1 MRLFRVISIIVILLF
16 VLGVSLS
23 ALSKEKVAI
32 DFSTPQN
39 TIITCFEYYEDKT
52 ILSKCFYPSGFINGM
67 SDKYWISYKIINQKE
82 TNKIGEKTHRGIL
95 ITKDAVEIIVEVKM
109 LDSKKKNPKTKFW
122 FLLQKVNDEWKIIEH
137 SHIPDANY
145 PAYD

>member
-1 MRLFRVISIIVILLF
+1 MRLFKVTSIIVILLF
-16 VLGVSLS
+16 VLGISLS
-23 ALSKEKVAI
+23 AISKEKVAI

-39 TIITCFEYYEDKT
+39 TIMTYFEYYEDKA
-52 ILSKCFYPSGFINGM
+52 IVSLCFYPPGFSGM
-67 SDKYWISYKIINQKE
+67 SDKFWISYKIIDQKE
-82 TNKIGEKTHRGIL
+82 TEKVGNKTYSGIL
-95 ITKDAVEIIVEVKM
+95 ITKGAVEIIVEVKM

-137 SHIPDANY
+137 SHISDANY